1 MWENLLFHNNNLKLR
16 NISYYTL
23 MGEVSRTAG
32 MFSSYYFFF
41 YSEEIQVFDKFL
53 ERKREKMIDN
63 EMKMKIFLNT
73 T

>member
-41 YSEEIQVFDKFL
+41 IL
-53 ERKREKMIDN
+53 KRFKYLINFWKENAK
-63 EMKMKIFLNT
+63 K
-73 T
+73 